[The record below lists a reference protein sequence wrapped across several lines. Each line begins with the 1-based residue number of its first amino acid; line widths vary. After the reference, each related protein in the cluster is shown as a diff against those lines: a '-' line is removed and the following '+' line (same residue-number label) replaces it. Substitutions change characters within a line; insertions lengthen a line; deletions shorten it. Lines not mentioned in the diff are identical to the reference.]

1 MNNCKTFVERNRSR
15 IRAAIMFGAFLICL
29 SQLLA
34 FSRNYSA
41 GTAAAWP
48 AASGAAA
55 GQPQKPDG
63 INSAANSFSYLS
75 GPYKS
80 NVTYSQAGQVLLLHI
95 DGLSALNQTP
105 LSFGPDRE
113 ALLVNLGGRETLS
126 IGLSNG
132 SAYQSLM
139 LQYTANDRPAEA
151 ANLSAGGSAQTPDAL
166 PYSAAG
172 GYLYR
177 TMWSMIILFL
187 VIALLVFWIVIEV
200 VHNRSVQESM
210 LLDEREKLAEKDRMI
225 LHQTRLAA
233 VGELTG
239 DLVHQ
244 WKQPLNS
251 LMLIVSNLESCYED
265 GESLETIRS
274 LSREAKNT
282 IRLLATTADDFRT
295 FLKPDLEKTDF
306 DVSEVIRF
314 AIHNF
319 SERATRYNIAVRLQ
333 SDGNTRVFGY
343 QNQLLQVVL
352 NLIGNSIDVISER
365 NISDGAI
372 LLTTSEQKTDII
384 LSVQDNGGGI
394 APENVPNLFQA
405 YFTTKGKSGTGLG
418 LFMSKRII
426 EENFR
431 GTLVFQNA
439 PNGVI
444 FRITLPKYGE

>member
-1 MNNCKTFVERNRSR
+1 
-15 IRAAIMFGAFLICL
+15 MFGAFLICL
-29 SQLLA
+29 SQLLS
-34 FSRNYSA
+34 FSRNYPADAAAPWPAVS
-41 GTAAAWP
+41 GTAAEQSP
-48 AASGAAA
+48 
-55 GQPQKPDG
+55 KPDG

-80 NVTYSQAGQVLLLHI
+80 NVTYSPEGQVLLLHI
-95 DGLSALNQTP
+95 DGLSTLSQQP
-105 LSFGPDRE
+105 LTFGADKE

-126 IGLSNG
+126 IGLSSG
-132 SAYQSLM
+132 SAYQSLT
-139 LQYTANDRPAEA
+139 LQYTANDQPAGA
-151 ANLSAGGSAQTPDAL
+151 DLSAGESPQTPGAL
-166 PYSAAG
+166 SADAAG
-172 GYLYR
+172 SDLYR
-177 TMWSMIILFL
+177 AMWSMIILFL
-187 VIALLVFWIVIEV
+187 VIALLVFWIVLEV
-200 VHNRSVQESM
+200 IHNRSVQENM

-225 LHQTRLAA
+225 LHQTRLAT

-274 LSREAKNT
+274 LSREAKST

-319 SERATRYNIAVRLQ
+319 SERAMRYNIAVQLQ

-352 NLIGNSIDVISER
+352 NLIGNSIDAISER
-365 NISDGAI
+365 NIPDGAI

-394 APENVPNLFQA
+394 VPENVPNLFQA

-418 LFMSKRII
+418 LFMSKKII

-439 PNGVI
+439 PNGAI